1 MKYEKWTVAPP
12 DPAALAAL
20 EEAGISPL
28 LAAVLSARGVR
39 VPQEAR
45 ALLEGG
51 ETALE
56 DPLALKDMA
65 QAAGRVRLAL
75 ERGETIAV
83 YGDYDVDGI
92 TATCLLTD
100 FLRRKGGAVIPYIP
114 DRLEEGYGLN
124 REAVTALKEQGASLI
139 VTVDCGITALEE
151 TAWARS
157 LGIDVVIT
165 DHHECKSG
173 LPAAQAVVDPRRSD
187 CPSAC
192 KGLAGVGVALK
203 LAMAINGP
211 EGDGD
216 VLAEYCD
223 LAAVGTV
230 ADVMPMTG
238 ENRTIVRLGLE
249 ELSHPRRLGLA
260 LLIREAGL
268 EDKAITATSI
278 GYTLAPRI
286 NASGRM
292 GRAQMAVEL
301 LLTRDRERGEQL
313 AQELCALN
321 RERQTIEGEIFR
333 QCVDRLD
340 RAPQKGAVL
349 LADPEW
355 HQGVVGIVA
364 SRLTERYGCPAFM
377 ICLDHG
383 MGKGSCRSWGGVN
396 LFERLAECS
405 DLLEGF
411 GGHALAAGF
420 TVREENIPLLS
431 RRLREG
437 LERALGAGASPAALE
452 ADAEVEARELTV
464 EAVADLDRL
473 EPCGTG
479 NPRPVLVLRGAL
491 IQSMSQVGRGR
502 HLKLRLESKGTPL
515 DAIFFSADGAELG
528 LAPGGRVDV
537 AFYPQINEFR
547 GTRSVQLQVADLH
560 PAPTRAQAERAVYE
574 KYRRGEGLT
583 PAEARLLMPS
593 RAEFVGLWRYLQRRC
608 AGLGRVED
616 TASRIARGASRATGQ
631 REAAERVLLCLEVLA
646 ERGLIDLET
655 GPQAGG
661 GLPAAGGEEGGPGGL
676 PHPGPSAAG
685 HPRRQCGG
693 VAPRREGAARF
704 RRPPL
709 YYKLLRGDP
718 NGPYSG
724 TISGAGRQ
732 GERLYPGDWTPSACT
747 GRLPMRTR
755 STTGSCARTAPPI
768 SPTPWRWRRSW
779 PTWGWTWT
787 RVIAALLH
795 DCHRGHRRHPR
806 GDRQAVR
813 RARWPT
819 WWRGSPS

>member
-1 MKYEKWTVAPP
+1 MKYEKWTVAHP

-411 GGHALAAGF
+411 GGHELAAGF
-420 TVREENIPLLS
+420 TISEENIDAFRARMNRYVRS
-431 RRLREG
+431 ASG
-437 LERALGAGASPAALE
+437 GERAVSCLDVDAPISCPGEVTL
-452 ADAEVEARELTV
+452 AEVEQ
-464 EAVADLDRL
+464 LDQL
-473 EPCGTG
+473 EPYGAG
-479 NPRPVLVLRGAL
+479 NPRPVFALLGATVDVL
-491 IQSMSQVGRGR
+491 QPVGQGK
-502 HLKLRLESKGTPL
+502 HLKLRLSKGTCRF
-515 DAIFFSADGAELG
+515 DAIFFSMTEETCGVAAGM
-528 LAPGGRVDV
+528 RVDA
-537 AFYPQINEFR
+537 AFYLQANTFR
-547 GTRSVQLQVADLH
+547 GNTTLQLQLIDIRPSLTPSRHEAADLDLLH
-560 PAPTRAQAERAVYE
+560 RLVA
-574 KYRRGEGLT
+574 GEGLT
-583 PAEARLLMPS
+583 GQERARLQAS
-593 RAEFVGLWRYLQRRC
+593 RSQFAAFWTVLERQLRRGKAEEEMLPFLRRLSALSGGC
-608 AGLGRVED
+608 ESFLRAGL
-616 TASRIARGASRATGQ
+616 A
-631 REAAERVLLCLEVLA
+631 LA
-646 ERGLIDLET
+646 VFQERGLIALSVQGDQVTLSLNPIQGKVDLFACPYLSRLRED
-655 GPQAGG
+655 
-661 GLPAAGGEEGGPGGL
+661 AAGK
-676 PHPGPSAAG
+676 S
-685 HPRRQCGG
+685 GG
-693 VAPRREGAARF
+693 VV
-704 RRPPL
+704 
-709 YYKLLRGDP
+709 
-718 NGPYSG
+718 S
-724 TISGAGRQ
+724 
-732 GERLYPGDWTPSACT
+732 
-747 GRLPMRTR
+747 
-755 STTGSCARTAPPI
+755 
-768 SPTPWRWRRSW
+768 
-779 PTWGWTWT
+779 
-787 RVIAALLH
+787 
-795 DCHRGHRRHPR
+795 
-806 GDRQAVR
+806 
-813 RARWPT
+813 
-819 WWRGSPS
+819 

>member
-1 MKYEKWTVAPP
+1 MRYQEWRVAAPSR
-12 DPAALAAL
+12 AAREEL
-20 EEAGISPL
+20 EQAGVPPL
-28 LAAVLSARGVR
+28 LAAVLSARGIR
-39 VPQEAR
+39 TREEAQ
-45 ALLEGG
+45 ALLAPG
-51 ETALE
+51 ETPLE
-56 DPLALKDMA
+56 DPMGLRDMDRA
-65 QAAGRVRLAL
+65 VRRIRRAL
-75 ERGETIAV
+75 ETGETVAV

-92 TATCLLTD
+92 TSTCLLTD
-100 FLRRKGGAVIPYIP
+100 CLSRLGGRVLPYIP

-124 REAVTALKEQGASLI
+124 SEAVSALAAQGVTLI
-139 VTVDCGITALEE
+139 VTVDCGITAGAE
-151 TAWARS
+151 TAFAAS
-157 LGIDVVIT
+157 LGVDVVVT
-165 DHHECKSG
+165 DHHECKES
-173 LPAAQAVVDPRRSD
+173 LPPACAVVDPRRTD
-187 CPSAC
+187 CPYPF

-203 LAMAINGP
+203 LAMAVAG
-211 EGDGD
+211 
-216 VLAEYCD
+216 AERAERVFLKYAD

-238 ENRTIVRLGLE
+238 ENRTIVQTGLAA
-249 ELSHPRRLGLA
+249 LAHPRRLGFA
-260 LLIREAGL
+260 QLIQEAGL
-268 EDKAITATSI
+268 GDRPLTSVSV

-286 NASGRM
+286 NAAGRM
-292 GRAQMAVEL
+292 GKAGLAAEL
-301 LLTRDRERGEQL
+301 LLTRDPDRAAEL
-313 AQELCALN
+313 ARELCELN
-321 RERQTIEGEIFR
+321 RERQAVEGEIFQDSVR
-333 QCVDRLD
+333 RLEET
-340 RAPQKGAVL
+340 PQEGVIL
-349 LADPEW
+349 LADGGW

-364 SRLTERYGCPAFM
+364 SRLAEKYGCPAFM
-377 ICLDHG
+377 VCLDQG
-383 MGKGSCRSWGGVN
+383 VGKGSCRSWGGIN
-396 LFERLAECS
+396 LFQLLARCG

-593 RAEFVGLWRYLQRRC
+593 RAEFVGLWRYLQHRC

-655 GPQAGG
+655 GPQ
-661 GLPAAGGEEGGPGGL
+661 
-676 PHPGPSAAG
+676 
-685 HPRRQCGG
+685 G
-693 VAPRREGAARF
+693 VAVS
-704 RRPPL
+704 
-709 YYKLLRGDP
+709 LR
-718 NGPYSG
+718 
-724 TISGAGRQ
+724 Q
-732 GERLYPGDWTPSACT
+732 VERKVDLEASPIL
-747 GRLPMRTR
+747 GRL
-755 STTGSCARTAPPI
+755 
-768 SPTPWRWRRSW
+768 
-779 PTWGWTWT
+779 
-787 RVIAALLH
+787 
-795 DCHRGHRRHPR
+795 
-806 GDRQAVR
+806 RQAI
-813 RARWPT
+813 
-819 WWRGSPS
+819 RGGSAEA

>member
-1 MKYEKWTVAPP
+1 MTAVRFSKWHIAPEKPEAQACLR
-12 DPAALAAL
+12 AAGYPYLV
-20 EEAGISPL
+20 
-28 LAAVLSARGVR
+28 AAVLSARGI
-39 VPQEAR
+39 
-45 ALLEGG
+45 
-51 ETALE
+51 ETPE
-56 DPLALKDMA
+56 
-65 QAAGRVRLAL
+65 QAAAFL
-75 ERGETIAV
+75 EREDKLTISPFLMRDMDKAAARVQQAIANGERIAV
-83 YGDYDVDGI
+83 FGDYDVDGI
-92 TATCLLTD
+92 TATCILVDYLKS
-100 FLRRKGGAVIPYIP
+100 RGADVVHYIP
-114 DRLEEGYGLN
+114 RRIEDGYGLS
-124 REAVTALKEQGASLI
+124 RDAIKGLFDQGVRLL
-139 VTVDCGITALEE
+139 VTVDCGITGVEE
-151 TAWARS
+151 VDYANS
-157 LGIDVVIT
+157 LGLDVVIT
-165 DHHECKSG
+165 DHHECREV
-173 LPAAQAVVDPRRSD
+173 LPRAVAVVNPHRAD
-187 CPSAC
+187 CAYPF
-192 KGLAGVGVALK
+192 KHLAGCGVALK
-203 LAMAINGP
+203 L
-211 EGDGD
+211 
-216 VLAEYCD
+216 VLALGGPDREEPLFARYCT
-223 LAAVGTV
+223 LAAIGTV
-230 ADVMPMTG
+230 ADVMQMSG
-238 ENRTIVRLGLE
+238 ENRTIVSR
-249 ELSHPRRLGLA
+249 GLA
-260 LLIREAGL
+260 TLEHSDFIGLHALLREAGL
-268 EDKAITATSI
+268 SGKEISSVQI
-278 GYTLAPRI
+278 GFVLAPRI
-286 NASGRM
+286 NAAGRM
-292 GRAQMAVEL
+292 GAADKAAEL
-301 LLTRDRERGEQL
+301 LLCTDPAAAE
-313 AQELCALN
+313 AMAKELCALN
-321 RERQTIEGEIFR
+321 RERQNVEQDIYTQAEEMIDRMPER
-333 QCVDRLD
+333 QRSAL
-340 RAPQKGAVL
+340 VL
-349 LADPEW
+349 ESSRW

-655 GPQAGG
+655 GPQ
-661 GLPAAGGEEGGPGGL
+661 
-676 PHPGPSAAG
+676 
-685 HPRRQCGG
+685 G
-693 VAPRREGAARF
+693 VAVS
-704 RRPPL
+704 
-709 YYKLLRGDP
+709 LR
-718 NGPYSG
+718 
-724 TISGAGRQ
+724 Q
-732 GERLYPGDWTPSACT
+732 VERKVDLEASPIL
-747 GRLPMRTR
+747 GRL
-755 STTGSCARTAPPI
+755 
-768 SPTPWRWRRSW
+768 
-779 PTWGWTWT
+779 
-787 RVIAALLH
+787 
-795 DCHRGHRRHPR
+795 
-806 GDRQAVR
+806 RQAI
-813 RARWPT
+813 
-819 WWRGSPS
+819 RGGSAEA

>member
-39 VPQEAR
+39 APQEAR

-655 GPQAGG
+655 GPQ
-661 GLPAAGGEEGGPGGL
+661 
-676 PHPGPSAAG
+676 
-685 HPRRQCGG
+685 G
-693 VAPRREGAARF
+693 VAVS
-704 RRPPL
+704 
-709 YYKLLRGDP
+709 LRQVERKVDP
-718 NGPYSG
+718 EASP
-724 TISGAGRQ
+724 I
-732 GERLYPGDWTPSACT
+732 L
-747 GRLPMRTR
+747 GRL
-755 STTGSCARTAPPI
+755 
-768 SPTPWRWRRSW
+768 
-779 PTWGWTWT
+779 
-787 RVIAALLH
+787 
-795 DCHRGHRRHPR
+795 
-806 GDRQAVR
+806 RQAI
-813 RARWPT
+813 
-819 WWRGSPS
+819 RGGSAEA

>member
-211 EGDGD
+211 EGDG
-216 VLAEYCD
+216 
-223 LAAVGTV
+223 
-230 ADVMPMTG
+230 
-238 ENRTIVRLGLE
+238 
-249 ELSHPRRLGLA
+249 
-260 LLIREAGL
+260 
-268 EDKAITATSI
+268 DKAITATSI

-537 AFYPQINEFR
+537 AFYPQ
-547 GTRSVQLQVADLH
+547 TVSYTHLTL
-560 PAPTRAQAERAVYE
+560 PTTSLV
-574 KYRRGEGLT
+574 
-583 PAEARLLMPS
+583 
-593 RAEFVGLWRYLQRRC
+593 
-608 AGLGRVED
+608 
-616 TASRIARGASRATGQ
+616 
-631 REAAERVLLCLEVLA
+631 
-646 ERGLIDLET
+646 
-655 GPQAGG
+655 
-661 GLPAAGGEEGGPGGL
+661 
-676 PHPGPSAAG
+676 
-685 HPRRQCGG
+685 
-693 VAPRREGAARF
+693 
-704 RRPPL
+704 
-709 YYKLLRGDP
+709 
-718 NGPYSG
+718 
-724 TISGAGRQ
+724 
-732 GERLYPGDWTPSACT
+732 
-747 GRLPMRTR
+747 
-755 STTGSCARTAPPI
+755 
-768 SPTPWRWRRSW
+768 
-779 PTWGWTWT
+779 
-787 RVIAALLH
+787 
-795 DCHRGHRRHPR
+795 
-806 GDRQAVR
+806 
-813 RARWPT
+813 
-819 WWRGSPS
+819 

>member
-321 RERQTIEGEIFR
+321 RERQTIECEIF
-333 QCVDRLD
+333 QECVQR
-340 RAPQKGAVL
+340 
-349 LADPEW
+349 
-355 HQGVVGIVA
+355 
-364 SRLTERYGCPAFM
+364 
-377 ICLDHG
+377 
-383 MGKGSCRSWGGVN
+383 
-396 LFERLAECS
+396 
-405 DLLEGF
+405 
-411 GGHALAAGF
+411 
-420 TVREENIPLLS
+420 
-431 RRLREG
+431 
-437 LERALGAGASPAALE
+437 LER
-452 ADAEVEARELTV
+452 R
-464 EAVADLDRL
+464 
-473 EPCGTG
+473 
-479 NPRPVLVLRGAL
+479 
-491 IQSMSQVGRGR
+491 
-502 HLKLRLESKGTPL
+502 
-515 DAIFFSADGAELG
+515 
-528 LAPGGRVDV
+528 
-537 AFYPQINEFR
+537 
-547 GTRSVQLQVADLH
+547 
-560 PAPTRAQAERAVYE
+560 
-574 KYRRGEGLT
+574 
-583 PAEARLLMPS
+583 PS
-593 RAEFVGLWRYLQRRC
+593 RASSFWRTSI
-608 AGLGRVED
+608 G
-616 TASRIARGASRATGQ
+616 
-631 REAAERVLLCLEVLA
+631 
-646 ERGLIDLET
+646 
-655 GPQAGG
+655 
-661 GLPAAGGEEGGPGGL
+661 
-676 PHPGPSAAG
+676 
-685 HPRRQCGG
+685 
-693 VAPRREGAARF
+693 
-704 RRPPL
+704 
-709 YYKLLRGDP
+709 
-718 NGPYSG
+718 
-724 TISGAGRQ
+724 
-732 GERLYPGDWTPSACT
+732 
-747 GRLPMRTR
+747 
-755 STTGSCARTAPPI
+755 
-768 SPTPWRWRRSW
+768 
-779 PTWGWTWT
+779 T
-787 RVIAALLH
+787 RVWWAL
-795 DCHRGHRRHPR
+795 
-806 GDRQAVR
+806 
-813 RARWPT
+813 WP
-819 WWRGSPS
+819 PA

>member
-1 MKYEKWTVAPP
+1 
-12 DPAALAAL
+12 
-20 EEAGISPL
+20 
-28 LAAVLSARGVR
+28 
-39 VPQEAR
+39 
-45 ALLEGG
+45 
-51 ETALE
+51 
-56 DPLALKDMA
+56 
-65 QAAGRVRLAL
+65 
-75 ERGETIAV
+75 
-83 YGDYDVDGI
+83 
-92 TATCLLTD
+92 
-100 FLRRKGGAVIPYIP
+100 
-114 DRLEEGYGLN
+114 
-124 REAVTALKEQGASLI
+124 
-139 VTVDCGITALEE
+139 
-151 TAWARS
+151 
-157 LGIDVVIT
+157 
-165 DHHECKSG
+165 
-173 LPAAQAVVDPRRSD
+173 
-187 CPSAC
+187 
-192 KGLAGVGVALK
+192 
-203 LAMAINGP
+203 
-211 EGDGD
+211 
-216 VLAEYCD
+216 
-223 LAAVGTV
+223 
-230 ADVMPMTG
+230 
-238 ENRTIVRLGLE
+238 
-249 ELSHPRRLGLA
+249 
-260 LLIREAGL
+260 
-268 EDKAITATSI
+268 
-278 GYTLAPRI
+278 
-286 NASGRM
+286 
-292 GRAQMAVEL
+292 
-301 LLTRDRERGEQL
+301 
-313 AQELCALN
+313 
-321 RERQTIEGEIFR
+321 
-333 QCVDRLD
+333 
-340 RAPQKGAVL
+340 VL

-646 ERGLIDLET
+646 ERGLIDLEI
-655 GPQAGG
+655 GPQ
-661 GLPAAGGEEGGPGGL
+661 
-676 PHPGPSAAG
+676 
-685 HPRRQCGG
+685 G
-693 VAPRREGAARF
+693 VAVS
-704 RRPPL
+704 
-709 YYKLLRGDP
+709 LR
-718 NGPYSG
+718 
-724 TISGAGRQ
+724 Q
-732 GERLYPGDWTPSACT
+732 VERKVDLEASPIL
-747 GRLPMRTR
+747 GRL
-755 STTGSCARTAPPI
+755 
-768 SPTPWRWRRSW
+768 
-779 PTWGWTWT
+779 
-787 RVIAALLH
+787 
-795 DCHRGHRRHPR
+795 
-806 GDRQAVR
+806 RQAI
-813 RARWPT
+813 
-819 WWRGSPS
+819 RGGSAEA

>member
-203 LAMAINGP
+203 LAMAAAGP
-211 EGDGD
+211 DRAGL
-216 VLAEYCD
+216 VFREYAD

-238 ENRTIVRLGLE
+238 ENRTIVQTGLAA
-249 ELSHPRRLGLA
+249 LAHPRRVGLA
-260 LLIREAGL
+260 QLMEEAGL
-268 EDKAITATSI
+268 GDKPVTSVSI

-286 NASGRM
+286 NAAGRM
-292 GRAQMAVEL
+292 GQADLAAEL
-301 LLTRDRERGEQL
+301 LLTRDPGRAAAL

-321 RERQTIEGEIFR
+321 RERQTIECEIF
-333 QCVDRLD
+333 QECVQRLE
-340 RAPQKGAVL
+340 RRPQSGIIL
-349 LADPEW
+349 LADEHW

-364 SRLTERYGCPAFM
+364 SRLTEKYSCPAFM
-377 ICLDHG
+377 VCLDQG
-383 MGKGSCRSWGGVN
+383 IGKGSCRSWGGVN
-396 LFERLAECS
+396 LFHLLTQCQ

-411 GGHALAAGF
+411 GGHAMAAGF
-420 TVREENIPLLS
+420 TVREENIPALE
-431 RRLREG
+431 RRLRHLVLE
-437 LERALGAGASPAALE
+437 ERAGEELPSLLEIDAAVLPQ
-452 ADAEVEARELTV
+452 ELTV
-464 EAVADLDRL
+464 EAVEALDAL
-473 EPCGTG
+473 EPCGAG
-479 NPRPVLVLRGAL
+479 NPRPVLVLTGAHV
-491 IQSMSQVGRGR
+491 ISAAQVGRGR
-502 HLKLRLESKGTPL
+502 HLKLRLEGRGVPL
-515 DAIFFSADGAELG
+515 DAIFFSVDGSELG
-528 LAPGGRVDV
+528 LTPGCRVDV
-537 AFYPQINEFR
+537 AFYPQINDFR
-547 GTRSVQLQVADLH
+547 GVRSVQLQVVDLRH
-560 PAPTRAQAERAVYE
+560 AMTRAQLEQSIYE
-574 KYRRGEGLT
+574 KYRRGEPLS
-583 PAEARLLMPS
+583 PQEAQSLLPT
-593 RAEFVGLWRYLQRRC
+593 RAEFVCLWRYLERQC
-608 AGLGRVED
+608 AGQTFLED
-616 TASRIARGASRATGQ
+616 TLARIAQKSARSGGQ
-631 REAAERVLLCLEVLA
+631 SERPNHTLVCLEVME
-646 ERGLIDLET
+646 ERGLISLERQSGRVQITLHRLEHKVDLNASAILRRLREATQET
-655 GPQAGG
+655 
-661 GLPAAGGEEGGPGGL
+661 
-676 PHPGPSAAG
+676 
-685 HPRRQCGG
+685 
-693 VAPRREGAARF
+693 
-704 RRPPL
+704 
-709 YYKLLRGDP
+709 
-718 NGPYSG
+718 
-724 TISGAGRQ
+724 
-732 GERLYPGDWTPSACT
+732 
-747 GRLPMRTR
+747 
-755 STTGSCARTAPPI
+755 
-768 SPTPWRWRRSW
+768 
-779 PTWGWTWT
+779 
-787 RVIAALLH
+787 
-795 DCHRGHRRHPR
+795 
-806 GDRQAVR
+806 
-813 RARWPT
+813 
-819 WWRGSPS
+819 

>member
-249 ELSHPRRLGLA
+249 ELSHPRR
-260 LLIREAGL
+260 
-268 EDKAITATSI
+268 
-278 GYTLAPRI
+278 
-286 NASGRM
+286 M

-349 LADPEW
+349 LAVPEW

-655 GPQAGG
+655 GPQ
-661 GLPAAGGEEGGPGGL
+661 
-676 PHPGPSAAG
+676 
-685 HPRRQCGG
+685 G
-693 VAPRREGAARF
+693 VAVS
-704 RRPPL
+704 
-709 YYKLLRGDP
+709 LR
-718 NGPYSG
+718 
-724 TISGAGRQ
+724 Q
-732 GERLYPGDWTPSACT
+732 VERKVDLEASPIL
-747 GRLPMRTR
+747 GRL
-755 STTGSCARTAPPI
+755 
-768 SPTPWRWRRSW
+768 
-779 PTWGWTWT
+779 
-787 RVIAALLH
+787 
-795 DCHRGHRRHPR
+795 
-806 GDRQAVR
+806 RQAI
-813 RARWPT
+813 
-819 WWRGSPS
+819 RGGSAEA

>member
-1 MKYEKWTVAPP
+1 MCYNTILSNYSRRAGKERVPVKYEKWTVAPP

-39 VPQEAR
+39 APQEAR

-655 GPQAGG
+655 GPQ
-661 GLPAAGGEEGGPGGL
+661 
-676 PHPGPSAAG
+676 
-685 HPRRQCGG
+685 G
-693 VAPRREGAARF
+693 VAVS
-704 RRPPL
+704 
-709 YYKLLRGDP
+709 LR
-718 NGPYSG
+718 
-724 TISGAGRQ
+724 Q
-732 GERLYPGDWTPSACT
+732 VERKVDLEASPIL
-747 GRLPMRTR
+747 GRL
-755 STTGSCARTAPPI
+755 
-768 SPTPWRWRRSW
+768 
-779 PTWGWTWT
+779 
-787 RVIAALLH
+787 
-795 DCHRGHRRHPR
+795 
-806 GDRQAVR
+806 RQAI
-813 RARWPT
+813 
-819 WWRGSPS
+819 RGGSAEA

>member
-1 MKYEKWTVAPP
+1 MKYQQWKIAQRSQQVCREMERQGV
-12 DPAALAAL
+12 
-20 EEAGISPL
+20 PL
-28 LAAVLSARGVR
+28 LVAATLCARGLTDLD
-39 VPQEAR
+39 EAKALLSSAEDQLCDPYLMKDMDLATARIGR
-45 ALLEGG
+45 ALRNKES
-51 ETALE
+51 
-56 DPLALKDMA
+56 
-65 QAAGRVRLAL
+65 
-75 ERGETIAV
+75 IAV

-92 TATCLLTD
+92 TATCLLTHY
-100 FLRRKGGAVIPYIP
+100 LRSQGGNVRYYIP
-114 DRLEEGYGLN
+114 DRFTEGYGVN
-124 REAVTALKEQGASLI
+124 NQAVEELALQGVTLI
-139 VTVDCGITALEE
+139 ITVDCGITALAE
-151 TAWARS
+151 TAYAAS
-157 LGIDVVIT
+157 LGVDMIVT
-165 DHHECKSG
+165 DHHECKEK
-173 LPAAQAVVDPRRSD
+173 LPDAIAVVDPHRKD
-187 CPSAC
+187 CPYPF
-192 KGLAGVGVALK
+192 KDLAGVGVALK
-203 LAMAINGP
+203 LVMALGSVSGGEKRANA
-211 EGDGD
+211 
-216 VLAEYCD
+216 LFHEYAD
-223 LAAVGTV
+223 LAAVGTI
-230 ADVMPMTG
+230 ADVMKLLG
-238 ENRTIVRLGLE
+238 ENRTIVRVGLKH
-249 ELSHPRRLGLA
+249 LKKTRRRGLYA
-260 LLIREAGL
+260 LMVEAGTL
-268 EDKAITATSI
+268 SRAINSTTV
-278 GYTLAPRI
+278 GYCLSPRI
-286 NASGRM
+286 NAAGRM
-292 GRAQMAVEL
+292 GRASMAADLILTDDTERAEYLAHELCELNRQRQGVEL
-301 LLTRDRERGEQL
+301 DIFNNCLSRL
-313 AQELCALN
+313 AGGGTYDCL
-321 RERQTIEGEIFR
+321 
-333 QCVDRLD
+333 V
-340 RAPQKGAVL
+340 
-349 LADPEW
+349 LADHTW

-411 GGHALAAGF
+411 GGHALAGF

-646 ERGLIDLET
+646 ERGLIDLEI
-655 GPQAGG
+655 GPQ
-661 GLPAAGGEEGGPGGL
+661 
-676 PHPGPSAAG
+676 
-685 HPRRQCGG
+685 G
-693 VAPRREGAARF
+693 VAVS
-704 RRPPL
+704 
-709 YYKLLRGDP
+709 LR
-718 NGPYSG
+718 
-724 TISGAGRQ
+724 Q
-732 GERLYPGDWTPSACT
+732 VERKVDLEASPIL
-747 GRLPMRTR
+747 GRL
-755 STTGSCARTAPPI
+755 
-768 SPTPWRWRRSW
+768 
-779 PTWGWTWT
+779 
-787 RVIAALLH
+787 
-795 DCHRGHRRHPR
+795 
-806 GDRQAVR
+806 RQAI
-813 RARWPT
+813 
-819 WWRGSPS
+819 RGGSAEA

>member
-364 SRLTERYGCPAFM
+364 SRLSEKYSCPSFM
-377 ICLDHG
+377 IHLSG
-383 MGKGSCRSWGGVN
+383 EVGKGSCRSFGGFN
-396 LFERLAECS
+396 LFAALEQCQE
-405 DLLEGF
+405 LLLGF
-411 GGHALAAGF
+411 GGHELAAGF
-420 TVREENIPLLS
+420 TIEKENIPAFREKMNECVRRSFGAARPVSCLEVDAVITRPSLLS
-431 RRLREG
+431 
-437 LERALGAGASPAALE
+437 LG
-452 ADAEVEARELTV
+452 EVEALS
-464 EAVADLDRL
+464 AL
-473 EPCGTG
+473 EPYGAD
-479 NPRPVLVLRGAL
+479 NPRPLFC
-491 IQSMSQVGRGR
+491 IQGLTVDSLQNVGQNR
-502 HLKLRLESKGTPL
+502 HLKLRFSKGSVQL
-515 DAIFFSADGAELG
+515 DGIFFSATAETCGAG
-528 LAPGGRVDV
+528 QGDRVDA
-537 AFYPQINEFR
+537 AFYLNVNEFR
-547 GTRSVQLQVADLH
+547 SRCTVQLQLADLRLSRE
-560 PAPTRAQAERAVYE
+560 PSVRERE
-574 KYRRGEGLT
+574 DLERLGRFFGGQGLT
-583 PAEARLLMPS
+583 PQEAIHLLPERVQFAACW
-593 RAEFVGLWRYLQRRC
+593 RALDRFLPPEGALQAAYLPLLRKLEK
-608 AGLGRVED
+608 GLGGVD
-616 TASRIARGASRATGQ
+616 PFAR
-631 REAAERVLLCLEVLA
+631 AAVCLQVFC
-646 ERGLIDLET
+646 ERGLLQMEGTGDERSFARVPISGKADLEASPYLQT
-655 GPQAGG
+655 LRAILG
-661 GLPAAGGEEGGPGGL
+661 
-676 PHPGPSAAG
+676 
-685 HPRRQCGG
+685 RR
-693 VAPRREGAARF
+693 
-704 RRPPL
+704 
-709 YYKLLRGDP
+709 
-718 NGPYSG
+718 
-724 TISGAGRQ
+724 
-732 GERLYPGDWTPSACT
+732 
-747 GRLPMRTR
+747 
-755 STTGSCARTAPPI
+755 
-768 SPTPWRWRRSW
+768 
-779 PTWGWTWT
+779 
-787 RVIAALLH
+787 
-795 DCHRGHRRHPR
+795 
-806 GDRQAVR
+806 
-813 RARWPT
+813 
-819 WWRGSPS
+819 

>member
-39 VPQEAR
+39 APQEAR

-616 TASRIARGASRATGQ
+616 TASRIARGGLPGHRTEGGSRAGPAVPGGAGGTGAD
-631 REAAERVLLCLEVLA
+631 RPGDRPA
-646 ERGLIDLET
+646 G
-655 GPQAGG
+655 GG

-709 YYKLLRGDP
+709 YSKLLRGDP

-732 GERLYPGDWTPSACT
+732 GERLYPGT
-747 GRLPMRTR
+747 GHP
-755 STTGSCARTAPPI
+755 APVPGVYLCG
-768 SPTPWRWRRSW
+768 R
-779 PTWGWTWT
+779 GAQG
-787 RVIAALLH
+787 AAAQ
-795 DCHRGHRRHPR
+795 GRHPLYHPSPGGG
-806 GDRQAVR
+806 GDRGRPGAG
-813 RARWPT
+813 
-819 WWRGSPS
+819 RGLGDRGPAP